1 MDNLVN
7 TKIIENYL
15 IENNISKIKFCKICK
30 TSVKTLDKVFNGE
43 DYNLRVLFKIAV
55 ALDIKMCELF
65 NKSL

>member
-1 MDNLVN
+1 MN

-15 IENNISKIKFCKICK
+15 IENNISKTKFCKICK
-30 TSVKTLDKVFNGE
+30 ISVKTLDKAFNGE

-55 ALDIKMCELF
+55 ALDIKMCDLF